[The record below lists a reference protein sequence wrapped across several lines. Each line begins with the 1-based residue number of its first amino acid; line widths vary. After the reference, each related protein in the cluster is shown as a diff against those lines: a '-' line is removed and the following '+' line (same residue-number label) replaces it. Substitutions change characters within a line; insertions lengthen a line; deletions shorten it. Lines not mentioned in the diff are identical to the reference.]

1 MACPAVA
8 PAAVAAAAA
17 ARGRGRGWTGR
28 GWAATTAMGPWA
40 QRGGIRIG
48 IGRRRPSCAVS
59 PGPLFQGVA
68 ADVRAKAPYYASDF
82 GDGSNG
88 KAAAAAA
95 FMFFSSFANAA
106 TFGTLMGAA
115 TGQEMGVLEMIVGT
129 GVAGTAWSLAGS
141 QPLAILCH
149 TGPTLAFTTFLYALC
164 QSMDLPFL
172 PVYTATGLWI
182 AAYMLIF
189 AATGLTDSVRS
200 ITRYTDEVFAALC
213 AAIFVSEVYK
223 SIAAG
228 FADESPDVAALQA
241 AVALFVF
248 AAASASSGARDSPRF
263 GGPPSLRAL
272 VADFGAPAAVL
283 MAAVLCAT
291 VFPDVDLPT
300 LALPDHLGTTTG
312 RPWLSDLTALDPHTA
327 ALCAA
332 PAALGF
338 VLLFLDQTITVR
350 LVNSPDHQLR
360 KGYGYN
366 LDTLVLSLITAGLS
380 LVGLPWCVAGTCPSM
395 AHVRALATTAQDPAR
410 SGAQRVTAVLEQ
422 RVSNLGTH
430 ALVLGSLL
438 AVPALR
444 EVPVAALLG
453 LFLHV
458 GVQTARGNEFL
469 ERLLLWAPGDPQGR
483 RPGAQRWQ
491 SLDQTR
497 VAAYTATQLFMLCL
511 LWYLKGT
518 RAGILFPLLILACVP
533 ARQAAGTFFTI
544 DELELLDAE

>member
-8 PAAVAAAAA
+8 PAAVAAAA

-410 SGAQRVTAVLEQ
+410 S
-422 RVSNLGTH
+422 VSPPSWSSASPTS
-430 ALVLGSLL
+430 APMPSSS
-438 AVPALR
+438 
-444 EVPVAALLG
+444 G
-453 LFLHV
+453 LSSPFRRC
-458 GVQTARGNEFL
+458 ARSPSQPCSASSSTSAS
-469 ERLLLWAPGDPQGR
+469 RL
-483 RPGAQRWQ
+483 PGATNSWNGCSFGPRATRKDDDPGPSGGKASTKHA
-491 SLDQTR
+491 SLPTR
-497 VAAYTATQLFMLCL
+497 PPSSSCSASS
-511 LWYLKGT
+511 GT
-518 RAGILFPLLILACVP
+518 SRAHARASYSRFSSLHASPPGKPP
-533 ARQAAGTFFTI
+533 AHSSP
-544 DELELLDAE
+544 